1 MEESGNAEER
11 VAVSDS
17 ARKGRIDLT
26 QFEKIPKRM
35 EIEWHEHPI
44 YGERYLVQISEP
56 ETPWVVGAV
65 VPDFTP
71 YDDYAKDKA
80 EQEKMAKL
88 FAMTPAL
95 IAELKKCYE
104 IIDIYQSTGEDFNTQ
119 LAFHEK
125 DLCEYLKHPCGPCE
139 GDEGYYDD
147 PLELSPELQAFY
159 ERGPSP
165 RRTTEKQMEEAQRKR
180 EYGHSR
186 PSVDDY
192 DPVYDDP
199 NYDEGPWE

>member
-1 MEESGNAEER
+1 MEESGNAKER
-11 VAVSDS
+11 VTEGDS
-17 ARKGRIDLT
+17 AREGRIDLA
-26 QFEKIPKRM
+26 QFEEM
-35 EIEWHEHPI
+35 EDARPWHASWYPAEE
-44 YGERYLVQISEP
+44 GVE
-56 ETPWVVGAV
+56 
-65 VPDFTP
+65 PDFLIEGG
-71 YDDYAKDKA
+71 A
-80 EQEKMAKL
+80 EGYKVRIVDTQGGITLAYIANGNEVLANQIAKL
-88 FAMTPAL
+88 PEL
-95 IAELKKCYE
+95 IAEVKKCYE
-104 IIDIYQSTGEDFNTQ
+104 IIDIYQSTEEDFNTQ

-125 DLCEYLKHPCGPCE
+125 GLCEYLKHPCGPCE

-147 PLELSPELQAFY
+147 PLELSPELQAYY

-180 EYGHSR
+180 EHGYSR